1 MTLLDS
7 AVWGGKF
14 SSDGWQGSPTEQP
27 VTEPATGDRLGT
39 VGLASAEDVNCAAA
53 RAAEAQRTWAATSP
67 Q

>member
-27 VTEPATGDRLGT
+27 VTEPDRKS
-39 VGLASAEDVNCAAA
+39 VV
-53 RAAEAQRTWAATSP
+53 
-67 Q
+67 